1 MKFLRTF
8 YILVILVSFSKP
20 VFACEPVVP
29 LAYIFSGTLF
39 AAGSLLILGGAVL
52 IKALAFIFF
61 EKRLPWYQAMLW
73 MIIANVFSSLIGFG
87 LSLSAAIPTT
97 LLWFLPIV
105 YVISLLPAKRLMIFK
120 PEWSLKGWKCQ
131 AFAAVVTGLFLATW
145 VLFGLAQG
153 VLWSNS
159 SLATYWALKFLYIY
173 SALLLSIALTTLW
186 EEWVISKFVPHSLK
200 NTSFL
205 LPVLKANLI
214 TLFVVMVYAAVMI
227 LPERLQSGDFLVYL
241 LKIFR
246 QV

>member
-1 MKFLRTF
+1 MKFLRASF
-8 YILVILVSFSKP
+8 ILVILVSFTSP
-20 VFACEPVVP
+20 VFACEPIVP

-87 LSLSAAIPTT
+87 LSLSAAIPT
-97 LLWFLPIV
+97 LLIGALPFV
-105 YVISLLPAKRLMIFK
+105 YVISLFPAKRLALYR
-120 PEWSLKGWKCQ
+120 PEWSLKGWKCR

-153 VLWSNS
+153 VIWNNS
-159 SLATYWALKFLYIY
+159 SLVKYWILKFLYIY
-173 SALLLSIALTTLW
+173 SALLVSIALTTLW
-186 EEWVISKFVPHSLK
+186 EEWVISKLVPPSLK

-214 TLFVVMVYAAVMI
+214 TLFVVMVYAAIMI

-241 LKIFR
+241 LKIFQR
-246 QV
+246 V